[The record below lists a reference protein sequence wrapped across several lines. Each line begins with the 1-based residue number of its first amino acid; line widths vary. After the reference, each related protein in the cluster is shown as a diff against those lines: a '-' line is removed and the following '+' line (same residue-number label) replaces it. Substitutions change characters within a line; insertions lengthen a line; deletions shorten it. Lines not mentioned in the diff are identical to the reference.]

1 MAMYLIDKNVIFGKT
16 NRPEWDFS
24 GELDETEVEMYD
36 ALYDHRM
43 AAALSDLDS
52 ALVWNEAAS
61 EIWSES
67 GGRIDPEEL
76 RAWWQETSGAIAEEL
91 MSMDTEELRA
101 AYNAEI

>member
-1 MAMYLIDKNVIFGKT
+1 MPMHLIDKNAIFGKT

-24 GELDETEVEMYD
+24 GELDETEAEMYD

-52 ALVWNEAAS
+52 ALVWNEAAA

-76 RAWWQETSGAIAEEL
+76 RAWWQETSEAVTEEL
-91 MSMDTEELRA
+91 MAMDAEDLRA
-101 AYNAEI
+101 AYNSEI